1 MVRNPLDIERLLRII
16 DDDNLDANGKASY
29 DELDDEEDIVLVIK
43 KGEDPNLPQGLMSL
57 IIDHPQSLI
66 AIGG

>member
-1 MVRNPLDIERLLRII
+1 MEKQAI
-16 DDDNLDANGKASY
+16 
-29 DELDDEEDIVLVIK
+29 DEEDIVLVIK